1 MAAFAIESPD
11 STRFATGKPGG
22 GGKGNEPKMRNTVLA
37 LTAALAFALACGAP
51 AAVAAEGTAGT
62 GSAGVSTGGSATTA
76 VGTSAALPASPA
88 ATATA
93 APEPAVAPANA
104 SLDDATGK
112 PRAADIHSSARSPIK
127 KKLARAR
134 RKPKD
139 SVAPV
144 QQADNPPAQPG
155 LLDAL
160 FGNSQSS
167 PPTPEAAI
175 PQDPA
180 TTAATDQAGA
190 DALPKGKHA
199 KGQKSAKNTVAPAG
213 AAPSAGGLFA
223 EDTPWASGEPGRPV
237 LSPGNIDPLKAAITR
252 YADIV
257 AHGGWPTVPPLQ
269 MEVGTNNEAVA
280 VLRLRLAAEGDLT
293 AQPSGFSGPNYFDQD
308 VADALKRFQDRY
320 GLGPTGDLM
329 DPDKLKNGTRTVAAL
344 NVSAEARLAQL
355 KANLIRMKTSAIA
368 KGRYVVVN
376 IPGEQIEAVE
386 NNVVALRLNGVVGK
400 PDRPSPLLSSNIEE
414 VKFNPTWTLPP
425 TVVREDLIPKG
436 QSLQAKGQDVLAK
449 FGIDAYDGNGKK
461 LDTSKINWSSQAAA
475 NLRFSEQ
482 PGKDNPLGFAK
493 LDFAS
498 PESVYMH
505 DTPSAKLFDKS
516 YRAASSGC
524 IRVEHMDRLVAWLL
538 KDTEGWSTS
547 RVMGMKESGESK
559 IVRLKHSVPL
569 HWVYITA
576 WATEDGIVHFRRDL
590 YGKDQAFG
598 VSKTASA
605 Y

>member
-1 MAAFAIESPD
+1 M
-11 STRFATGKPGG
+11 
-22 GGKGNEPKMRNTVLA
+22 
-37 LTAALAFALACGAP
+37 
-51 AAVAAEGTAGT
+51 
-62 GSAGVSTGGSATTA
+62 
-76 VGTSAALPASPA
+76 PASV
-88 ATATA
+88 
-93 APEPAVAPANA
+93 VAPASAA
-104 SLDDATGK
+104 SDDATGK
-112 PRAADIHSSARSPIK
+112 PRPSDLLPAAKAPAK
-127 KKLARAR
+127 KKLVRAKHR
-134 RKPKD
+134 PKD
-139 SVAPV
+139 KAVPQ
-144 QQADNPPAQPG
+144 QQAETPPSQPSFF
-155 LLDAL
+155 DAL
-160 FGNSQSS
+160 FGGGPST

-175 PQDPA
+175 PADPA
-180 TTAATDQAGA
+180 TTAATDQVGA
-190 DALPKGKHA
+190 DVPPKGKHA
-199 KGQKSAKNTVAPAG
+199 KGQKSAKNAIAPAG

-223 EDTPWASGEPGRPV
+223 EEAPWASGELGRPV
-237 LSPGNIDPLKAAITR
+237 LSPGNIEPLKAAIVR
-252 YADIV
+252 YSDIV

-269 MEVGTNNEAVA
+269 MEVNTNNEAVA
-280 VLRLRLAAEGDLT
+280 VLRQRLAAEGDLT
-293 AQPSGFSGPNYFDQD
+293 AQPSGFSSPNYFDQD
-308 VADALKRFQDRY
+308 VADALRRFQDRY

-355 KANLIRMKTSAIA
+355 KANLVRLKTSAIA

-425 TVVREDLIPKG
+425 TVVKEDLIPKG

-461 LDTSKINWSSQAAA
+461 LDTSKINWSSQTAA

-505 DTPSAKLFDKS
+505 DTPSAKLFDKN

-524 IRVEHMDRLVAWLL
+524 IRVEHMDRLVTWLL

-547 RVMGMKESGESK
+547 RVLGMKESGESK

>member
-1 MAAFAIESPD
+1 MQITNRS
-11 STRFATGKPGG
+11 
-22 GGKGNEPKMRNTVLA
+22 A
-37 LTAALAFALACGAP
+37 LRVTAALMAALQLGGAVALAAD
-51 AAVAAEGTAGT
+51 GTAGT
-62 GSAGVSTGGSATTA
+62 GTSGASTGGAATSA
-76 VGTSAALPASPA
+76 VSTSAALPAAPATAPPA
-88 ATATA
+88 APA
-93 APEPAVAPANA
+93 APIAAAG
-104 SLDDATGK
+104 DDATGK
-112 PRAADIHSSARSPIK
+112 PRPADVLASPKAPEK
-127 KKLARAR
+127 KKLARAKR
-134 RKPKD
+134 RLKGSP
-139 SVAPV
+139 APV
-144 QQADNPPAQPG
+144 QQADAPAPQPG
-155 LLDAL
+155 FFDAF
-160 FGNSQSS
+160 FGGASS
-167 PPTPEAAI
+167 APPTPEADI
-175 PQDPA
+175 PADPA

-190 DALPKGKHA
+190 ADASPKGKHA
-199 KGQKSAKNTVAPAG
+199 KGQKSAKNTIAPAG
-213 AAPSAGGLFA
+213 AAPAAGGLFA
-223 EDTPWASGEPGRPV
+223 EETPWASGELGRPV
-237 LSPGNIDPLKAAITR
+237 LSPGNIEPLKAAITR

-269 MEVGTNNEAVA
+269 MEIGTNNEAVG
-280 VLRLRLAAEGDLT
+280 VLRQRLAAEGDLT
-293 AQPSGFSGPNYFDQD
+293 AQPSGFSGLNYYDQE
-308 VADALKRFQDRY
+308 VADAVKRFQDRY

-425 TVVREDLIPKG
+425 TVVKEDLIPKG

-524 IRVEHMDRLVAWLL
+524 IRVEHMDRLVTWLL
-538 KDTEGWSTS
+538 KDTDGWSTS